1 MLSRKIRAY
10 KEANPKAKA
19 KEIAA
24 ALGAK
29 VPYVYQVLN
38 YKSVKP
44 KKSKPTD
51 GQQSELT
58 NGQHIL
64 RKEITRLN
72 EDVDS
77 WRDLYFGCLDELE
90 QLNQDVVGYRAVISY
105 LQGQIDG
112 ITV

>member
-44 KKSKPTD
+44 KKSE
-51 GQQSELT
+51 ST

-72 EDVDS
+72 KDVDN
-77 WRDLYFGCLDELE
+77 WRDLYFGCLDELK